1 MKNGTKKKWN
11 PSPII
16 FFSFSTSISLYL
28 PLTTSAALSWTS
40 RHILLPPD
48 CSDALTHS
56 LSLSHGVNRA
66 GSLSRLP
73 IEESS
78 AHKHT
83 QACVF
88 IPSQGDY
95 ICASLP
101 RVCCIFVLMLSPLSE
116 HIHTHTS
123 VKVPWL
129 NTALQQRF
137 LHKICRLCKEKSNL
151 TDNITMLHEK

>member
-56 LSLSHGVNRA
+56 LSHGVNRA

-83 QACVF
+83 QACVL
-88 IPSQGDY
+88 SLRRATTSAHRCHV
-95 ICASLP
+95 CAVSLSW
-101 RVCCIFVLMLSPLSE
+101 CWVLYPN
-116 HIHTHTS
+116 TNTS
-123 VKVPWL
+123 VQVPWL
-129 NTALQQRF
+129 HTALQQRF
-137 LHKICRLCKEKSNL
+137 LYKICSLCKEKSNL
-151 TDNITMLHEK
+151 VDNITM

>member
-16 FFSFSTSISLYL
+16 FFSFSTSFSLYL

-56 LSLSHGVNRA
+56 LSHGVNRA

-88 IPSQGDY
+88 IPSHGDY
-95 ICASLP
+95 ICASP
-101 RVCCIFVLMLSPLSE
+101 RISIFVLMLSPISE
-116 HIHTHTS
+116 HTRQLRSPDYILHCNKDSSTKYVDF
-123 VKVPWL
+123 VKRNPISQ
-129 NTALQQRF
+129 A
-137 LHKICRLCKEKSNL
+137 I
-151 TDNITMLHEK
+151 